1 MKIGKEKEVENG
13 PFLKEVHTILYYL
26 RSNVESRNISFYLMF
41 NTAKETHLYLAT
53 NIGVINISTMD
64 CVTFVPLRKRVGLLY
79 FHFIDR

>member
-26 RSNVESRNISFYLMF
+26 RF